1 MQQINDFFSS
11 ISAIKFAD
19 IVFAICIIIL
29 FKVLSGSISY
39 GIIKLFKM
47 KVKKGREIKE
57 SAFYRPL
64 KIFISIL
71 GFYVAIYF
79 LKKEKG
85 TGKWLFSSPQ
95 WLYEVVFSA

>member
-47 KVKKGREIKE
+47 KVKRGR
-57 SAFYRPL
+57 
-64 KIFISIL
+64 
-71 GFYVAIYF
+71 
-79 LKKEKG
+79 
-85 TGKWLFSSPQ
+85 
-95 WLYEVVFSA
+95 